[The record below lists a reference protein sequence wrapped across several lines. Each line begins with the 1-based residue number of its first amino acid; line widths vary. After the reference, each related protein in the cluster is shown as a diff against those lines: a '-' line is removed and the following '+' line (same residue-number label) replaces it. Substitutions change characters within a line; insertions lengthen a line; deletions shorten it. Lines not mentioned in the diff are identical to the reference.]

1 MKQVLF
7 RFSLRRIVWQTA
19 LAMLT
24 GMTLSVVGILLY
36 ADESA
41 MEALTQARA
50 EAPALFAMLGFGGSA
65 SLTLHMASTLY
76 GLLLPSLL
84 ILYSTGCMARLVS
97 GMIESGEAAHFLAS
111 PHPRRAF
118 VWTLYA
124 VLAVGLIAIV
134 LAIMTA
140 AMLAAAVTVMP
151 GKLQLAGFGAMN
163 AGLFSLAMLC
173 AGHAAQISC
182 RVDVRRMARNRV
194 LVVQTVFL
202 LLWVVSRGKG
212 AQAYLAY
219 VTPGSLF
226 DPEGLVMLRD
236 AALIKAA
243 VLPAAALVLS
253 VLGCRA
259 FTRRDLPL

>member
-124 VLAVGLIAIV
+124 VLAVGLIAIL
-134 LAIMTA
+134 LATMSA
-140 AMLAAAVTVMP
+140 AMLAAVMVMP
-151 GKLQLAGFGAMN
+151 GRLQLAGFGAMN